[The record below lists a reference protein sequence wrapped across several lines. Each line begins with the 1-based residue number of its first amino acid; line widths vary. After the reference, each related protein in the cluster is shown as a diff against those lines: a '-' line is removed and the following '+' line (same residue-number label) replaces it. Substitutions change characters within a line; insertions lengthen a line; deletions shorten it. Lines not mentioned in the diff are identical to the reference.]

1 VELNSKVP
9 VLFNRQQTSTALDR
23 RRTDNRLLQHGRKF
37 AFFGHKVISKEKDKC
52 GGLLQS
58 TLAGYT
64 NLGYYRGETRAEIEK
79 IINKTGSFR

>member
-1 VELNSKVP
+1 MGSAQPDPNP
-9 VLFNRQQTSTALDR
+9 VLTPILFP
-23 RRTDNRLLQHGRKF
+23 H
-37 AFFGHKVISKEKDKC
+37 FFKVISKEKDKC
-52 GGLLQS
+52 DGLLQS